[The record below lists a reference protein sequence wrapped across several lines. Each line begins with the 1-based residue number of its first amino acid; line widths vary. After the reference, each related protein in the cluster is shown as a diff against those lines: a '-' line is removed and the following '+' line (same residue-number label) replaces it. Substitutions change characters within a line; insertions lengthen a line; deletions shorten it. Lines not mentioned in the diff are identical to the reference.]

1 MARNRSRKKKNKP
14 SNGNH
19 DILGVGLIIVS
30 AFLLLCI
37 VIKPILGVFSEAI
50 FGVMLGVF
58 GIASYPMLIAT
69 LTLGIFILLGR
80 KIEAEVKT
88 RVGIALAVIFALV
101 ILQLASTHAFLG
113 QKFSAY
119 MSSTYSAKYSAGG
132 VIMGLIAFAFKAV
145 ITEAATYV
153 VFSLAF
159 ILDILFMTSAFK
171 KLRALIGKRKDKTVM
186 EEPPVEEPDEPASPQ
201 LVVDATPPHGLFTDK
216 IEPRLPEINVDA
228 GSSSDIP
235 VGTQRKVSDYAGTP
249 VFEDED
255 EPADRSALTA
265 AARKQLYSD
274 KEEIKRRAA
283 EEFRAA
289 NAQPQAEQS
298 QTQTQTQPHQPIQ
311 QQYVYA
317 EPAQP
322 VTPLEYM
329 DPAERVVSDAQNAD
343 RPRRVDYDGTPNNL
357 NALYFPPDKNIH
369 FNDVGIENIVD
380 EHPKKQDRPTTPRE
394 PIYDG
399 SDNYRPAFGM
409 PKTNQRLEYVEPIDP
424 IIDASQPMTPPVRP
438 IEPVQ
443 PVRSAPPISYAT
455 PQYAPEPEPASV
467 DDKFMRALE
476 DMDRPKLN
484 DITDGSVQTYVPP
497 LETDKFKEEIF
508 DATDA
513 LNPFAGQGSGEI
525 QQQEEILDG
534 SKPYEPEFG
543 AQSDI
548 EELRPDVGDESDD
561 DGIID
566 GSLVISNEPAIDLS
580 ERHFDNGD
588 GFTGQD
594 LSGMYVAADDQDKP
608 VVEAVKPKIKKSN
621 APLENQMTI
630 QGVLQQQAEQ
640 SVVSQDTK
648 RYKHYNYKTPPY
660 DLLKIY
666 DAVDAS
672 QEELQANA
680 EILEDV
686 VSRFLKTQVSVINI
700 VPGPQVTRYEL
711 DVPKGTSVKAIET
724 RCADIAYELAAVSGV
739 RVEAPIPGKRA
750 VGIEVPNKKKAIVG
764 LREVVSS
771 QVFTKHKSPMLFS
784 VGKDIGGELVVCD
797 LEKIPHLLI
806 AGQTGSG
813 KSAGLNSLIVSLL
826 YKSSPEDLRFIL
838 IDPKRVEFS
847 KFRGMP
853 HLLFEKTI
861 TEPGEALNALKWADK
876 EMNRR
881 YTVLQKYACSKLS
894 EYNGMPD
901 VVNGKLSRMPHIV
914 IIIDEL
920 ANLMQSS
927 VSGEIESKI
936 SSIAALARAA
946 GIHLIV
952 ATQRP
957 SADVITGTI
966 KANLTSRIA
975 FKVPDATNS
984 RIIIDVTGAEALTG
998 DGDMLFYP
1006 QDAYAPKRVQGSFVG
1021 GEEVLSVVSHLKENY
1036 ECDFDE
1042 EAEKYV
1048 AGGNGG
1054 AGGGDGDGGGEMDP
1068 LAPRV
1073 MAHAI
1078 KAKQIST
1085 TVVQRRF
1092 SIGYARAA
1100 RIIDNLETAGYIGPM
1115 IGNNKPRDVNM
1126 TVEQYKEL
1134 FGHELDDN

>member
-1 MARNRSRKKKNKP
+1 MAHNRSRKKKNKP

-19 DILGVGLIIVS
+19 DILGVTLIIIS

-50 FGVMLGVF
+50 FGVLLGVF

-69 LTLGIFILLGR
+69 LILGIFILSGR
-80 KIEAEVKT
+80 KVQAEVKT
-88 RVGIALAVIFALV
+88 RVGIALAVIFGLV

-119 MSSTYSAKYSAGG
+119 ISSTYSAKYSAGG
-132 VIMGLIAFAFKAV
+132 IIMGLVAFAFKSI

-153 VFSLAF
+153 VFSLAL
-159 ILDILFMTSAFK
+159 IVDVMLMTSAFS
-171 KLRALIGKRKDKTVM
+171 KLRELINKRKDKKVK
-186 EEPPVEEPDEPASPQ
+186 EEQPEEIEPDLPVTAQ
-201 LVVDATPPHGLFTDK
+201 MVVDATPMPGLFTDK
-216 IEPRLPEINVDA
+216 IEPKNAEISVES
-228 GSSSDIP
+228 GSASDIP
-235 VGTQRKVSDYAGTP
+235 VSSPRKVSDYSDMP
-249 VFEDED
+249 VFEEEED
-255 EPADRSALTA
+255 SADRSAAMA
-265 AARKQLYSD
+265 AARFQLYSD

-289 NAQPQAEQS
+289 NTQPQVEQPQQL
-298 QTQTQTQPHQPIQ
+298 QTE
-311 QQYVYA
+311 
-317 EPAQP
+317 EPVRVAP
-322 VTPLEYM
+322 EPLEYM
-329 DPAERVVSDAQNAD
+329 DPPARVASDAQNIE
-343 RPRRVDYDGTPNNL
+343 RPRRVDYDGTPGNL

-369 FNDVGIENIVD
+369 FNDVGIETIVD
-380 EHPKKQDRPTTPRE
+380 EHPKKPIAADRNRE

-409 PKTNQRLEYVEPIDP
+409 PKANPRLEHVEP
-424 IIDASQPMTPPVRP
+424 IIDASQPITPTIP
-438 IEPVQ
+438 PVQ
-443 PVRSAPPISYAT
+443 PIQSAPPISYAT
-455 PQYAPEPEPASV
+455 PQYAPEPEPVSV
-467 DDKFMRALE
+467 DDRFMRALE
-476 DMDRPKLN
+476 DMDRPKMN
-484 DITDGSVQTYVPP
+484 DITGESVQTYVPP
-497 LETDKFKEEIF
+497 LETEKFKEDIF
-508 DATDA
+508 DASDA
-513 LNPFAGQGSGEI
+513 LNPFAGQGGGAMQE
-525 QQQEEILDG
+525 QEEILDG
-534 SKPYEPEFG
+534 SKPYEPESQG
-543 AQSDI
+543 QSDI
-548 EELRPDVGDESDD
+548 EEIKPDKDLDND
-561 DGIID
+561 IID

-580 ERHFDNGD
+580 ERHFDYGD

-594 LSGMYVAADDQDKP
+594 KSGLYVAADEQEKP
-608 VVEAVKPKIKKSN
+608 VVEPAKPKTKKSN

-648 RYKHYNYKTPPY
+648 RYRHYNYKTPPY

-711 DVPKGTSVKAIET
+711 DVPKGTSVKSIES

-764 LREVVSS
+764 LREIVASP
-771 QVFTKHKSPMLFS
+771 VFIKHKSPMLFS

-881 YTVLQKYACSKLS
+881 YTVLQKYACSKLA
-894 EYNGMPD
+894 EYNSMPD
-901 VVNGKLSRMPHIV
+901 VISGKLSRLPHIV

-1006 QDAYAPKRVQGSFVG
+1006 QDAYAPKRVQGSFVN
-1021 GEEVLSVVSHLKENY
+1021 GEEVLSVVSHLKEHY

-1054 AGGGDGDGGGEMDP
+1054 GGVGGDGDGGGELDP
-1068 LAPRV
+1068 LASRV

-1078 KAKQIST
+1078 KAKNIST

-1100 RIIDNLETAGYIGPM
+1100 RIIDNMETAGYLGPLS
-1115 IGNNKPRDVNM
+1115 GNNKPRDVLM
-1126 TVEQYKEL
+1126 SPEQYKEV
-1134 FGHELDDN
+1134 FGHDLDDN

>member
-1 MARNRSRKKKNKP
+1 M
-14 SNGNH
+14 
-19 DILGVGLIIVS
+19 GVTLIIIS

-50 FGVMLGVF
+50 FGVLLGVF

-69 LTLGIFILLGR
+69 LILGIFILSGR
-80 KIEAEVKT
+80 KMQAEVKT
-88 RVGIALAVIFALV
+88 RVGIALAVIFGLV

-119 MSSTYSAKYSAGG
+119 ISSTYSAKYSAGG
-132 VIMGLIAFAFKAV
+132 IIMGLIAFAFKSL

-153 VFSLAF
+153 VFSLAL
-159 ILDILFMTSAFK
+159 ILDIMFMTSAFR
-171 KLRALIGKRKDKTVM
+171 KLRELSGKRKDKKVQ
-186 EEPPVEEPDEPASPQ
+186 EEQPQEVEPDLPVPAQ
-201 LVVDATPPHGLFTDK
+201 MVVDATPAPGLFTDK
-216 IEPRLPEINVDA
+216 IEPRMPEINVES
-228 GSSSDIP
+228 GSASDIP
-235 VGTQRKVSDYAGTP
+235 VSSPRKVSDYSETP
-249 VFEDED
+249 VFEDEED
-255 EPADRSALTA
+255 HADHSALTA
-265 AARKQLYSD
+265 AARIRLYGD

-289 NAQPQAEQS
+289 NATQAEG
-298 QTQTQTQPHQPIQ
+298 Q
-311 QQYVYA
+311 QVQEA
-317 EPAQP
+317 AIDAPE
-322 VTPLEYM
+322 PLEFM
-329 DPAERVVSDAQNAD
+329 DPPTRVASDAQNIE

-380 EHPKKQDRPTTPRE
+380 EHPKKPIVADRNRE

-399 SDNYRPAFGM
+399 SDTYRPAFGM
-409 PKTNQRLEYVEPIDP
+409 PKQTRLEYVEP
-424 IIDASQPMTPPVRP
+424 IIDASQPMAAPAAA
-438 IEPVQ
+438 PVQ
-443 PVRSAPPISYAT
+443 QAPIQSAPPIQYAT
-455 PQYAPEPEPASV
+455 PQYAPEPEPVSV
-467 DDKFMRALE
+467 DDRFMRALE
-476 DMDRPKLN
+476 DMDRPKMN
-484 DITDGSVQTYVPP
+484 DITSESVQTYVPP
-497 LETDKFKEEIF
+497 LETDKFKQDDIF
-508 DATDA
+508 DASDA
-513 LNPFAGQGSGEI
+513 LNPFVGQGGGAMQE
-525 QQQEEILDG
+525 QEEILDG
-534 SKPYEPEFG
+534 SAPYNPDSRS
-543 AQSDI
+543 QSDI
-548 EELRPDVGDESDD
+548 EEIKPDSDLD

-566 GSLVISNEPAIDLS
+566 GSLVISDEPAVDLS

-594 LSGMYVAADDQDKP
+594 MSGMYVAAGEQEKP
-608 VVEAVKPKIKKSN
+608 VVEAAKPKPKKSN

-648 RYKHYNYKTPPY
+648 RYKHYNYKTPPI

-666 DAVDAS
+666 ETVDAS

-680 EILEDV
+680 AILEDV

-711 DVPKGTSVKAIET
+711 DVPKGTSVKSIES

-750 VGIEVPNKKKAIVG
+750 VGIEVPNKKNAIVG

-771 QVFTKHKSPMLFS
+771 PVFTKHKSPMLFS

-861 TEPGEALNALKWADK
+861 TEPTEALNALKWADK

-894 EYNGMPD
+894 EYNSMPD
-901 VVNGKLSRMPHIV
+901 VLSGKISRLPHIV

-984 RIIIDVTGAEALTG
+984 RIIIDVVGAEALTG
-998 DGDMLFYP
+998 NGDMLFYP

-1021 GEEVLSVVSHLKENY
+1021 GEEVLSVVNHLKENY

-1042 EAEKYV
+1042 EAEKFV
-1048 AGGNGG
+1048 AGGAGGG
-1054 AGGGDGDGGGEMDP
+1054 AGGDGDGGGELDP

-1100 RIIDNLETAGYIGPM
+1100 RIIDNMETAGYIGPM
-1115 IGNNKPRDVNM
+1115 IGNNKPRDVIM

-1134 FGHELDDN
+1134 FGHDLDDN

>member
-1 MARNRSRKKKNKP
+1 MAHNRSRKKKNKTG
-14 SNGNH
+14 NGNH
-19 DILGVGLIIVS
+19 DILGVTLIIIS

-50 FGVMLGVF
+50 FGVLLGVF
-58 GIASYPMLIAT
+58 GIASYPMLVAT
-69 LTLGIFILLGR
+69 LILGIFILSGR
-80 KIEAEVKT
+80 KIQAETKT
-88 RVGIALAVIFALV
+88 RVGIALAVIFGLI

-113 QKFSAY
+113 KKFSAY
-119 MSSTYSAKYSAGG
+119 ISSTYSAKYSAGG
-132 VIMGLIAFAFKAV
+132 IIMGLVAFALKSL

-153 VFSLAF
+153 VFSLAL
-159 ILDILFMTSAFK
+159 ILDIMFMTSAFR
-171 KLRALIGKRKDKTVM
+171 KLRELGGRRKDKKVQ
-186 EEPPVEEPDEPASPQ
+186 ESEPQEVEPDLPVQPQ
-201 LVVDATPPHGLFTDK
+201 MVVDATPAPGLFTGM
-216 IEPRLPEINVDA
+216 IERNTSEIGVES

-235 VGTQRKVSDYAGTP
+235 VSSARKVSDYSDTP
-249 VFEDED
+249 VFNDED

-265 AARKQLYSD
+265 AARVQLYAD

-289 NAQPQAEQS
+289 NAQPQAEQ
-298 QTQTQTQPHQPIQ
+298 QQVQPQEEVIDAP
-311 QQYVYA
+311 
-317 EPAQP
+317 
-322 VTPLEYM
+322 TTLEYM
-329 DPAERVVSDAQNAD
+329 DPAARVASDAQNME
-343 RPRRVDYDGTPNNL
+343 RPRRVDYDGTPSNL

-380 EHPKKQDRPTTPRE
+380 EHPKKPIVADRNRE

-409 PKTNQRLEYVEPIDP
+409 PKPTRLEYVEP
-424 IIDASQPMTPPVRP
+424 IIDASQPMAQPVA
-438 IEPVQ
+438 PVQ
-443 PVRSAPPISYAT
+443 PVQSAPPIQYAA
-455 PQYAPEPEPASV
+455 PQYASEPEPMSV

-476 DMDRPKLN
+476 DMDRPKMN
-484 DITDGSVQTYVPP
+484 DITNEKVQTYVPP
-497 LETDKFKEEIF
+497 LESDRFKAEEIL
-508 DATDA
+508 DASDA
-513 LNPFAGQGSGEI
+513 LNPFVGQGGGAI
-525 QQQEEILDG
+525 QEQEEILDG
-534 SKPYEPEFG
+534 SKPYEPDLH

-548 EELRPDVGDESDD
+548 EEIKPDKDLDE
-561 DGIID
+561 GILD

-580 ERHFDNGD
+580 ERNFDNGD

-594 LSGMYVAADDQDKP
+594 MSGLYVAADEQDKP
-608 VVEAVKPKIKKSN
+608 AVEPAKPRPKKSN

-648 RYKHYNYKTPPY
+648 KYRRYNYKTPPI

-666 DAVDAS
+666 ETVDAS

-680 EILEDV
+680 GILEDV
-686 VSRFLKTQVSVINI
+686 VSRFLKTQVHVINI

-711 DVPKGTSVKAIET
+711 EVPSGTSVKAIES

-750 VGIEVPNKKKAIVG
+750 VGIEVPNKKNAIVG

-771 QVFTKHKSPMLFS
+771 PVFTKHKSPMLFS

-797 LEKIPHLLI
+797 LEKVPHLLI

-861 TEPGEALNALKWADK
+861 TEPTEALNALKWADK

-894 EYNGMPD
+894 EYNSMPD
-901 VVNGKLSRMPHIV
+901 VLSGKISRLPHIV

-936 SSIAALARAA
+936 SSLAALARAA

-975 FKVPDATNS
+975 FKVPDAMNS
-984 RIIIDVTGAEALTG
+984 RIIIDVVGAEALTG
-998 DGDMLFYP
+998 NGDMLFYP

-1021 GEEVLSVVSHLKENY
+1021 GEEVLAVVNHLKENY

-1042 EAEKYV
+1042 EAEKFV
-1048 AGGNGG
+1048 SGGNGG
-1054 AGGGDGDGGGEMDP
+1054 GGVGGDGDGGGELDP
-1068 LAPRV
+1068 LTPRV

-1078 KAKQIST
+1078 KAKNIST
-1085 TVVQRRF
+1085 TVV
-1092 SIGYARAA
+1092 
-1100 RIIDNLETAGYIGPM
+1100 
-1115 IGNNKPRDVNM
+1115 
-1126 TVEQYKEL
+1126 
-1134 FGHELDDN
+1134 

>member
-1 MARNRSRKKKNKP
+1 M
-14 SNGNH
+14 
-19 DILGVGLIIVS
+19 GVSLIIIS

-50 FGVMLGVF
+50 FGVLLGVF

-69 LTLGIFILLGR
+69 LILGIFILSGR
-80 KIEAEVKT
+80 KIQAEIKT
-88 RVGIALAVIFALV
+88 RVGIALAVIFGLI

-119 MSSTYSAKYSAGG
+119 ISSTYSAKYSAGG
-132 VIMGLIAFAFKAV
+132 IIMGLIAFAFKAV

-153 VFSLAF
+153 VFSLAL
-159 ILDILFMTSAFK
+159 ILDIMFMTSAFR
-171 KLRALIGKRKDKTVM
+171 KLRELAGKRKGKKVS
-186 EEPPVEEPDEPASPQ
+186 EEQPQEEPDLPVTAQ
-201 LVVDATPPHGLFTDK
+201 MVVDATPAPGLFTGM
-216 IEPRLPEINVDA
+216 IERNTAEISVES
-228 GSSSDIP
+228 GSASDVPVSSP
-235 VGTQRKVSDYAGTP
+235 RKVSDYSDTP
-249 VFEDED
+249 VFEDEE

-265 AARKQLYSD
+265 AARIRLYGD

-289 NAQPQAEQS
+289 NAQPQAEEP
-298 QTQTQTQPHQPIQ
+298 QPQEELVHDAP
-311 QQYVYA
+311 
-317 EPAQP
+317 E
-322 VTPLEYM
+322 PLEYM
-329 DPAERVVSDAQNAD
+329 DPPTRVASDAQNVE

-380 EHPKKQDRPTTPRE
+380 EHPKKPIVADRNRE

-409 PKTNQRLEYVEPIDP
+409 PKANPRLEYVEPI
-424 IIDASQPMTPPVRP
+424 IDASQPIAPTIP
-438 IEPVQ
+438 PVQ
-443 PVRSAPPISYAT
+443 PVAPVQPIQSTPPISYAT
-455 PQYAPEPEPASV
+455 PQYAPEPEPMSV

-476 DMDRPKLN
+476 DMDRPKMN
-484 DITDGSVQTYVPP
+484 DITSESVQTYVPP
-497 LETDKFKEEIF
+497 LETDKFKQDEIF
-508 DATDA
+508 DASDA
-513 LNPFAGQGSGEI
+513 LNPFAGQGGGAMQE
-525 QQQEEILDG
+525 QEEILDG
-534 SKPYEPEFG
+534 SMPYEPESQG
-543 AQSDI
+543 QSDI
-548 EELRPDVGDESDD
+548 EEIKPDRDLD

-580 ERHFDNGD
+580 ERHFDYGD

-594 LSGMYVAADDQDKP
+594 KSGLYVAADEQDKP
-608 VVEAVKPKIKKSN
+608 VVETAKPKIKKSN

-648 RYKHYNYKTPPY
+648 KYKHYNYKTPPY

-680 EILEDV
+680 AILEDV
-686 VSRFLKTQVSVINI
+686 VSRFLKTQVSVINV

-711 DVPKGTSVKAIET
+711 DVPKGTSVKSIET

-771 QVFTKHKSPMLFS
+771 PVFTKHKSPMLFS

-861 TEPGEALNALKWADK
+861 TEPAEALNALKWADK

-901 VVNGKLSRMPHIV
+901 VVSGKLSRLPHIV

-1021 GEEVLSVVSHLKENY
+1021 GEEVLSVVSHLKEHY

-1054 AGGGDGDGGGEMDP
+1054 GGVGGDGEGGGELDP
-1068 LAPRV
+1068 LASRV

-1078 KAKQIST
+1078 KAKNIST

-1100 RIIDNLETAGYIGPM
+1100 RIIDNMETAGYLGPLT
-1115 IGNNKPRDVNM
+1115 GNNKPRDVLM
-1126 TVEQYKEL
+1126 SPEQYKEV
-1134 FGHELDDN
+1134 FGHDLDDN

>member
-1 MARNRSRKKKNKP
+1 MAHNKSRKRKNK
-14 SNGNH
+14 SGNGNH
-19 DILGVGLIIVS
+19 DILGVTLIIIS

-37 VIKPILGVFSEAI
+37 IIKPILGVFSEAI
-50 FGVMLGVF
+50 FGVLLGVF
-58 GIASYPMLIAT
+58 GIASYPMLLAT
-69 LTLGIFILLGR
+69 LILGIFILSGR
-80 KIEAEVKT
+80 KIQVEVKT

-119 MSSTYSAKYSAGG
+119 ISSTYSAKYSAGG
-132 VIMGLIAFAFKAV
+132 IIMGLIAFAFKSI
-145 ITEAATYV
+145 ITEVATYI
-153 VFSLAF
+153 VFSLAL
-159 ILDILFMTSAFK
+159 ILDIMFMTSAFS
-171 KLRALIGKRKDKTVM
+171 KLRALSGKRKDKKAQ
-186 EEPPVEEPDEPASPQ
+186 EEPQEVEPDLPVQPQ
-201 LVVDATPPHGLFTDK
+201 MVVDATPAPGLFTGM
-216 IEPRLPEINVDA
+216 IERNTAEISVES
-228 GSSSDIP
+228 GSASDIP
-235 VGTQRKVSDYAGTP
+235 VSNTRKVSDYSESP
-249 VFEDED
+249 VFEDEED
-255 EPADRSALTA
+255 PADHSALTA
-265 AARKQLYSD
+265 AARIRLYGD

-289 NAQPQAEQS
+289 NAQPQAEES
-298 QTQTQTQPHQPIQ
+298 QPQEEP
-311 QQYVYA
+311 VRDA
-317 EPAQP
+317 EP
-322 VTPLEYM
+322 LEFM
-329 DPAERVVSDAQNAD
+329 DPPTRVASDAQNIE

-369 FNDVGIENIVD
+369 FNDVGIENFVD
-380 EHPKKQDRPTTPRE
+380 EHPKKPVRDTAPRE

-399 SDNYRPAFGM
+399 SDSYRPAFGM
-409 PKTNQRLEYVEPIDP
+409 PKSNPRLEYVEP
-424 IIDASQPMTPPVRP
+424 IIDASQPMAPPVA
-438 IEPVQ
+438 PVQ
-443 PVRSAPPISYAT
+443 PVQSRPIQYAA
-455 PQYAPEPEPASV
+455 PQYAPEPEPQPMSV
-467 DDKFMRALE
+467 DDRFMQALA
-476 DMDRPKLN
+476 DMDRPKMN
-484 DITDGSVQTYVPP
+484 DITTESVQTYVPP
-497 LETDKFKEEIF
+497 LESDKFKEDDIF
-508 DATDA
+508 DASDA
-513 LNPFAGQGSGEI
+513 LNPFVGQGGGAI

-534 SKPYEPEFG
+534 SKPYEPESRG
-543 AQSDI
+543 QSDI
-548 EELRPDVGDESDD
+548 EEIKPDKDLD

-566 GSLVISNEPAIDLS
+566 GSLIISNEPAIDLS
-580 ERHFDNGD
+580 ERNFDHGD

-594 LSGMYVAADDQDKP
+594 LSGMYVAADEQDKSAAEP
-608 VVEAVKPKIKKSN
+608 IVKTPKPKKSN

-648 RYKHYNYKTPPY
+648 RYRHYNYKIPPY

-666 DAVDAS
+666 EAVDSS

-680 EILEDV
+680 GILEDV
-686 VSRFLKTQVSVINI
+686 ISRFLKTQVQVINI

-711 DVPKGTSVKAIET
+711 EVPAGTSVKAIES

-764 LREVVSS
+764 LREVVISPT
-771 QVFTKHKSPMLFS
+771 FAKHKSPMLFS

-797 LEKIPHLLI
+797 LEKVPHLLI

-861 TEPGEALNALKWADK
+861 TEPLEALNALKWADK

-894 EYNGMPD
+894 EYNSMPD
-901 VVNGKLSRMPHIV
+901 VVSGKIGKLPHIV

-984 RIIIDVTGAEALTG
+984 RIIIDVVGAEALTG

-1006 QDAYAPKRVQGSFVG
+1006 QDAYAPKRVQGSFVN
-1021 GEEVLSVVSHLKENY
+1021 GEEVLAVVNYLKENY

-1042 EAEKYV
+1042 EAEKFV

-1054 AGGGDGDGGGEMDP
+1054 GVGGGEGGGELDP

-1100 RIIDNLETAGYIGPM
+1100 RIIDNMETAGYIGP
-1115 IGNNKPRDVNM
+1115 ITGNNKPRDVIM

-1134 FGHELDDN
+1134 FGHDLDDN

>member
-1 MARNRSRKKKNKP
+1 MARNRSRKKKNKT

-19 DILGVGLIIVS
+19 DILGVTLIIIS

-50 FGVMLGVF
+50 FGVLLGVF

-69 LTLGIFILLGR
+69 LILGIFILSGR
-80 KIEAEVKT
+80 KIQAETKT
-88 RVGIALAVIFALV
+88 RVGIALAVIFGLL

-113 QKFSAY
+113 KKFSAY
-119 MSSTYSAKYSAGG
+119 ISSTYSAKYSAGG
-132 VIMGLIAFAFKAV
+132 ILMGLIAFAFKAV
-145 ITEAATYV
+145 ITEAASYV
-153 VFSLAF
+153 VFSLAL
-159 ILDILFMTSAFK
+159 ILDIMFMTSAFS
-171 KLRALIGKRKDKTVM
+171 KLRALSAKRRDKKAMAELPTQ
-186 EEPPVEEPDEPASPQ
+186 EEEPDLPVQAQ
-201 LVVDATPPHGLFTDK
+201 MVVDATPAPGLFTGM
-216 IEPRLPEINVDA
+216 IERNSAEISVES
-228 GSSSDIP
+228 GSASDIP
-235 VGTQRKVSDYAGTP
+235 VSAERKVSDYSDTP

-255 EPADRSALTA
+255 EPVDRSALAA
-265 AARKQLYSD
+265 AARFRLYGD

-289 NAQPQAEQS
+289 NAQPQAEQ
-298 QTQTQTQPHQPIQ
+298 PQ
-311 QQYVYA
+311 QQQVQEA
-317 EPAQP
+317 VIDAPE
-322 VTPLEYM
+322 PLEFM
-329 DPAERVVSDAQNAD
+329 DPPTRVATDAQNIE
-343 RPRRVDYDGTPNNL
+343 RPRRVDYDGTPGNL

-380 EHPKKQDRPTTPRE
+380 EHPKKPIVAERNRE

-409 PKTNQRLEYVEPIDP
+409 PKSSPRLEYVEPI
-424 IIDASQPMTPPVRP
+424 IDASQPVAPSIPPIQP
-438 IEPVQ
+438 IQPVQ
-443 PVRSAPPISYAT
+443 SARPVQSVA
-455 PQYAPEPEPASV
+455 PQYAPEPEPVSV
-467 DDKFMRALE
+467 DDAFMRALE
-476 DMDRPKLN
+476 EMDRPKMN
-484 DITDGSVQTYVPP
+484 DISEPVQTYVPP
-497 LETDKFKEEIF
+497 LESDRFKAEDIF
-508 DATDA
+508 DASDA
-513 LNPFAGQGSGEI
+513 LNPFVGHGGGTI
-525 QQQEEILDG
+525 QEQEEILDG
-534 SKPYEPEFG
+534 SKPYAPQSNG
-543 AQSDI
+543 QSDI
-548 EELRPDVGDESDD
+548 EEIKPDKDLD

-566 GSLVISNEPAIDLS
+566 GSLIISNEPAVDLS
-580 ERHFDNGD
+580 EHSFDHGD

-608 VVEAVKPKIKKSN
+608 IVEPAKPAKPKKSN

-648 RYKHYNYKTPPY
+648 RYKHYNYKTPPI

-666 DAVDAS
+666 ETVDAS

-680 EILEDV
+680 GILEDV
-686 VSRFLKTQVSVINI
+686 VSRFLKTQVNVINI

-711 DVPKGTSVKAIET
+711 EVPSGTSVKAIES

-750 VGIEVPNKKKAIVG
+750 VGIEVPNKKNAIVG

-771 QVFTKHKSPMLFS
+771 PVFTKHKSPMLFS

-861 TEPGEALNALKWADK
+861 TEPTEALNALKWADK

-901 VVNGKLSRMPHIV
+901 VISGKISKMPHIV

-984 RIIIDVTGAEALTG
+984 RIIIDIVGAEALTG
-998 DGDMLFYP
+998 NGDMLFYP

-1021 GEEVLSVVSHLKENY
+1021 GEEVLAVVNHLKEHY

-1042 EAEKYV
+1042 EAEKFV

-1054 AGGGDGDGGGEMDP
+1054 GGMGGGEGGGELDP

-1100 RIIDNLETAGYIGPM
+1100 RIIDNMESAGYIGP
-1115 IGNNKPRDVNM
+1115 ITGNNKPRDVIM
-1126 TVEQYKEL
+1126 SIDQYKEV
-1134 FGHELDDN
+1134 FGHDLDDN